1 MHKERIFVM
10 SAPEVPEMP
19 IPPIDFNDGYGDRL
33 EVCYSG
39 ALYDVL
45 RGMGLPDQILPR
57 TIRPLD
63 PVRAMAGRIFTISG
77 HADSTVDGHTTLL
90 EWTRMLSKAP
100 RGSVVVC
107 QPNDD
112 SLAHMGELSAETFV
126 YKGVRGYLCDGGCR
140 DSVRI
145 LETGLRVWCR
155 YFTPRDVV
163 GRWVPDRFGEPIVIG
178 GVTIRSGDYLMADRD
193 GALVIPQEHIREV
206 TEKVE
211 EVLRTENKVRT
222 AILQGVDP
230 VEAYLQFRK
239 F

>member
-1 MHKERIFVM
+1 MTL
-10 SAPEVPEMP
+10 STTTSL
-19 IPPIDFNDGYGDRL
+19 NYGDRL
-33 EVCYSG
+33 EKCYSG
-39 ALYDVL
+39 AVYDTL
-45 RGMGLPDQILPR
+45 RSMGLPDQILPR

-63 PVRAMAGRIFTISG
+63 PNRPLAGPIFTFSG
-77 HADSTVDGHTTLL
+77 YADHTVDGHTTLL

-100 RGSVVVC
+100 SGSVVIC

-112 SLAHMGELSAETFV
+112 TLAHMGELSAETFV
-126 YKGVRGYLCDGGCR
+126 HKGVRGYLCDGGCR

-145 LETGLRVWCR
+145 LETGLRVWSR

-163 GRWVPDRFGEPIVIG
+163 GRWVPDRFGEPVVID
-178 GVTIRSGDYLMADRD
+178 GVTIRTGDYLMADRD
-193 GALVIPQEHIREV
+193 GALVIPQEHIEEV

-222 AILQGVDP
+222 AILEGIDP
-230 VEAYLQFRK
+230 VEAYLKYRK